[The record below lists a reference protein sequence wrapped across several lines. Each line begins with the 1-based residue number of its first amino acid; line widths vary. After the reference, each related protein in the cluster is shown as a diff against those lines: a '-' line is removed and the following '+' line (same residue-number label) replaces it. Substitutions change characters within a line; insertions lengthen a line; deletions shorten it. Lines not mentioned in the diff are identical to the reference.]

1 MADSNETLGFQ
12 MVFLVG
18 RASGEWSETER
29 IFSPRA
35 STVTMSPPV
44 SPTEMY

>member
-1 MADSNETLGFQ
+1 MIFFKSVEGALMVDSNETLGFQ
-12 MVFLVG
+12 MIFLVG

-35 STVTMSPPV
+35 
-44 SPTEMY
+44 